1 MAADGKQIF
10 VVEDDRFLSSLL
22 KARLERDG
30 YNIANAFDGV
40 EAMNFLKANVP
51 DLIILD
57 LIMPAMS
64 GFEVLEAI
72 SIDPRLN
79 QIPVFVLTNLAQEA
93 DVQKAKRLGAKEY
106 FVKVRSSIDQIVIA
120 VKRLVA
126 ASPQAIPAAG
136 AAS

>member
-1 MAADGKQIF
+1 MAADGKHIF
-10 VVEDDRFLSSLL
+10 IVEDDRFLSSLL
-22 KARLERDG
+22 KARLQRDG
-30 YNIANAFDGV
+30 YTVTNAFDGI
-40 EAMNFLKANVP
+40 EAMDSLKTNAP

-106 FVKVRSSIDQIVIA
+106 FVKVRSSIDQIVTA
-120 VKRLVA
+120 VKRLVT
-126 ASPQAIPAAG
+126 SPAAVPTAG
-136 AAS
+136 AVS

>member
-1 MAADGKQIF
+1 MAADGKHIF
-10 VVEDDRFLSSLL
+10 IVEDDRFLSSLL
-22 KARLERDG
+22 KARLQRDG
-30 YNIANAFDGV
+30 YTVTNAFDGI
-40 EAMNFLKANVP
+40 EAMDSLKTNAP

-106 FVKVRSSIDQIVIA
+106 FVKVRSSIDQIVTA
-120 VKRLVA
+120 VKRLVTPSA
-126 ASPQAIPAAG
+126 AVPAAG
-136 AAS
+136 AVS